1 MSTTKNTGIEYPDQL
16 TLPGQAAAP
25 GGPVDM
31 KMMYL
36 MHHGFR
42 RDLNRFAAA
51 VEATPVDDRETWV
64 ALAARW
70 ERFFE
75 VLHHHHS
82 GEDAGIWPYLLER
95 AEADERATLEAMEE
109 EHSHIDPLLS
119 SCAEG
124 FAAMAGD
131 RVGVDVDDVRAAL
144 KVRVAATRDALSRH
158 LAHEESEA
166 MVILQRHMT
175 PEDWEQ
181 IEVEHFRKKETFA
194 RLRFMVCWLA
204 EDVADSI
211 RKPLFD
217 EAGLPMKVLWRLS
230 RRSFDRAERR
240 AFAHVL

>member
-1 MSTTKNTGIEYPDQL
+1 MTTTNHGTTQYPDQL

-42 RDLNRFAAA
+42 RDLNRFASA
-51 VEATPVDDRETWV
+51 VEVTPVDDRRTWT
-64 ALAARW
+64 ALADRW
-70 ERFFE
+70 DRFFE

-82 GEDAGIWPYLLER
+82 GEDAGIWPFLLER
-95 AEADERATLEAMEE
+95 ADTDERATLEAMEE
-109 EHSHIDPLLS
+109 EHSHIDPLLT

-131 RVGVDVDDVRAAL
+131 RVGIDAEDVRAAL

-175 PEDWEQ
+175 REDWEH

-204 EDVADSI
+204 EDLADSV

-217 EAGLPMKVLWRLS
+217 EAGLGMKVLWRLS
-230 RRSFDRAERR
+230 RPSFDRLEQR
-240 AFAHVL
+240 AFTHVL

>member
-1 MSTTKNTGIEYPDQL
+1 MTTQTIQYPDQL

-31 KMMYL
+31 TMMYL

-51 VEATPVDDRETWV
+51 VEATPVEDRATWV

-70 ERFFE
+70 DGFFE

-82 GEDAGIWPYLLER
+82 GEDAGIWPFLLER
-95 AEADERATLEAMEE
+95 AEPDERATLEAMEE
-109 EHSHIDPLLS
+109 EHSHIDPLLT

-131 RVGVDVDDVRAAL
+131 RVGLDAADVRAAL

-175 PEDWEQ
+175 PEDWEVL
-181 IEVEHFRKKETFA
+181 EKEHFRKDESLAK
-194 RLRFMVCWLA
+194 LRFMVCWIGEELPA
-204 EDVADSI
+204 DVRDG
-211 RKPLFD
+211 LLD
-217 EAGLPMKVLWRLS
+217 EAGLPFKILWWAS
-230 RRSFDRAERR
+230 RRGFARAERK